1 MIPVPSWISP
11 SPSLHPTPPV
21 WSHFKP
27 PPSHPNHPRIAN
39 EEVRL
44 MLLKFPPF
52 PRFRLTGLRAWRPT
66 NAAYP
71 WPSCGPARRE
81 LGREAARGHPAK

>member
-1 MIPVPSWISP
+1 
-11 SPSLHPTPPV
+11 
-21 WSHFKP
+21 
-27 PPSHPNHPRIAN
+27 
-39 EEVRL
+39 

-66 NAAYP
+66 NVAYP

-81 LGREAARGHPAK
+81 LGREAARGHPAKRVPEVALGTLGGADSPAG